1 MITSE
6 MTLKN
11 CPLGSGHIVL
21 KICSQLSTNQRR
33 EKFTNNPD
41 KGEINYASSFIASQ
55 WLDFHHSV
63 SSLPW
68 VLVLIPLNLPC
79 LFWPSMGVGKVLQCT
94 SVATNNSHYLISESC
109 CIVTIASQGFYL
121 LYPSKVPVFQCLK
134 SSRRQN
140 CICFLVNQS
149 QR

>member
-1 MITSE
+1 MKNKHEENVEDGFEDYDMITSE

-33 EKFTNNPD
+33 QKFTNNPD

-55 WLDFHHSV
+55 WPDFHHSV

-68 VLVLIPLNLPC
+68 VW
-79 LFWPSMGVGKVLQCT
+79 F
-94 SVATNNSHYLISESC
+94 
-109 CIVTIASQGFYL
+109 
-121 LYPSKVPVFQCLK
+121 
-134 SSRRQN
+134 
-140 CICFLVNQS
+140 
-149 QR
+149 